1 MDVYVSDN
9 ASASATANLS
19 LTTGI
24 MVPSFP
30 TVSSAARP
38 SAFDDSDSDSES
50 VATLDTGLE
59 NELGDE
65 DYLDPDGLR
74 LLQHWILQ

>member
-1 MDVYVSDN
+1 MDGSDN

-24 MVPSFP
+24 MVPSF
-30 TVSSAARP
+30 TAVSSAAHS
-38 SAFDDSDSDSES
+38 SAVDDSDSDSES

-65 DYLDPDGLR
+65 DYLDPAGLR